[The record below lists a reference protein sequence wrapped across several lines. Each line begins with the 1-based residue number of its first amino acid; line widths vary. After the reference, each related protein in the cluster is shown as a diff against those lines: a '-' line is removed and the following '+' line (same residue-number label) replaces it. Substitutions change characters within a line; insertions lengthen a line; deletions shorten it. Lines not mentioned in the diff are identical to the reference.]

1 MLPAHPEILNGNSTV
16 LYRAKVKLHGTNAA
30 IQCHADGRVIAQ
42 SRTSELSVGNDN
54 AGFAAWVKAHEEYWR
69 ADDSPSGDLR
79 RGMVIYGEWIGPG
92 IQKNVAVSSIP
103 EKSFVIFA
111 ARPMLESNPN
121 TIMGSSHM
129 KDGKIVENDFAFAED
144 LVVEPAALEAM
155 QHKCPDTYILPWFWP
170 NVFPINWNQNPDM
183 LQAATNVINQAVE
196 GVEAEDPWV
205 KRVFGVKGTGEG
217 LVFYPV
223 SKEHLGLSNFNNLVF
238 KAKGEKHKNIKTAAP
253 ADVNPA
259 VAASVDAFVD
269 MVLTPARLGPR
280 RYRCRWF

>member
-1 MLPAHPEILNGNSTV
+1 M
-16 LYRAKVKLHGTNAA
+16 
-30 IQCHADGRVIAQ
+30 
-42 SRTSELSVGNDN
+42 
-54 AGFAAWVKAHEEYWR
+54 
-69 ADDSPSGDLR
+69 
-79 RGMVIYGEWIGPG
+79 
-92 IQKNVAVSSIP
+92 
-103 EKSFVIFA
+103 
-111 ARPMLESNPN
+111 
-121 TIMGSSHM
+121 
-129 KDGKIVENDFAFAED
+129 
-144 LVVEPAALEAM
+144 EPAALEAM

-269 MVLTPARLGPR
+269 MVLTPARLDQGATAVGGFDMKQTGKFVAWCLADVQKETTDELEASQLDWKQVQKPLGDKAR
-280 RYRCRWF
+280 SWFLEQAKK